1 MNPEIEQLKNFMAI
15 ATYTG
20 YALIV
25 LVVAGL
31 AWLLKRYFERQLENQ
46 SFTWLN
52 NTQQHPRS
60 FLAFCYLMQTG
71 MGLMALT
78 FFKYWLHYYQYEL
91 KPTLNQAIVF
101 WLFCGLINT
110 FLWSKVVQSDFSNK
124 LLTWYQQHPE
134 IRLMILSVALYLIL
148 VVPMQ
153 ILDPT
158 RPTLDLV
165 WLQSLLYG
173 SLGLA
178 WFHTFARLLMKI
190 SYPTIDNFMAGIDHE
205 NNPIANN
212 ANTSFNQ
219 LPPWLQLVISL
230 FLLLCFVLVQAMIS
244 KIL

>member
-31 AWLLKRYFERQLENQ
+31 AWLLKRYFERRLEHQ
-46 SFTWLN
+46 SFSWLH

-60 FLAFCYLMQTG
+60 FLVFCYFMLAG
-71 MGLMALT
+71 AGLLGLT
-78 FFKYWLHYYQYEL
+78 FGKYWLHYYQYEVR
-91 KPTLNQAIVF
+91 PTLNQAIVF
-101 WLFCGLINT
+101 WLFCILLSTI
-110 FLWSKVVQSDFSNK
+110 LWSRAVRSDFSVK
-124 LLTWYQQHPE
+124 LRYWYEQHPE
-134 IRLMILSVALYLIL
+134 IRLMMLSIALYLLL

-153 ILDPT
+153 LLDPT

-190 SYPTIDNFMAGIDHE
+190 SYPTIDDYMAGKGS
-205 NNPIANN
+205 NN
-212 ANTSFNQ
+212 ANHSFNT

-230 FLLLCFVLVQAMIS
+230 LLLVCFVLVQAMIS